1 MSCLESFAIN
11 IQSCFQFQVHIEG
24 WYVSQCWS
32 DMWCRMS
39 GIRHSWHTVSA
50 VVYTFWF
57 VTVLPLIYCSIRH
70 YIILSD
76 EIVPFWNGEE
86 LFLSIPVYWRAA
98 PFWVRG
104 AGHNNIE
111 ALERWESQLYIID
124 VCYNNVFD
132 SQLSICL
139 QWGFLSPFS
148 WIFVFVGAELC
159 PTSTHALE
167 WWSNSDEQNRRV
179 TFQLVHLNMMYIT
192 TSVMYKLN

>member
-132 SQLSICL
+132 SQLSICSEDFFHRFRE
-139 QWGFLSPFS
+139 FLSLWVLNYVPPRHTPS
-148 WIFVFVGAELC
+148 
-159 PTSTHALE
+159 
-167 WWSNSDEQNRRV
+167 SDEA
-179 TFQLVHLNMMYIT
+179 I
-192 TSVMYKLN
+192 VMNKTVE